1 MAIATPEPSGREI
14 LKKFGKEILGRQRT
28 LIVGA
33 VIMAIP
39 AAWITKVHMGWK
51 HSPDAKKRMLIA
63 QATFWTSMLLGFKV
77 LHAALFTLPDRK
89 VLMPQGF
96 LRLLSQLGKRSTQGP
111 AAAKLAVIAGG
122 LGGFIGSMIGGF
134 SGGAALGKK
143 IVPKAPRNYQ
153 PNPTPT
159 LNQVSPAPVFSLP
172 SGSPSVG
179 GNFFT
184 VSKPYS
190 YNTYPLPQVS
200 MR

>member
-1 MAIATPEPSGREI
+1 MSPELSGREI
-14 LKKFGKEILGRQRT
+14 LKKFGKEIVGRQRT
-28 LIVGA
+28 LMVGA

-96 LRLLSQLGKRSTQGP
+96 IGLLRQLGKRTTRGP
-111 AAAKLAVIAGG
+111 AAAKLTVIGGG
-122 LGGFIGSMIGGF
+122 LGGFVGSMIGGF

-143 IVPKAPRNYQ
+143 LVPKPPRGEQVNQAPM
-153 PNPTPT
+153 
-159 LNQVSPAPVFSLP
+159 LNQVSPAPIFLQ
-172 SGSPSVG
+172 SGSPSIG
-179 GNFFT
+179 GNLFT
-184 VSKPYS
+184 VSKPYL
-190 YNTYPLPQVS
+190 YNSNPSPLLRTQLK
-200 MR
+200 